1 MGLITDIAING
12 NKARKIDDIN
22 SLFDLDNINVYISDR
37 VLTRYHS
44 YCGFIGFDQE
54 NNTSPSK
61 IKERIRECIEDHK
74 KDICRLILKHAVPM
88 LVHMHGQGLFD
99 GHTHYYSRLKG
110 HTEGHLTRLI
120 NKAVPEGI
128 RNINH
133 LGWPK
138 SFEYETAYS
147 ATRYRRDDSDTY
159 RKYTQIVLYPKGM
172 NPDQYWIKFEIP
184 QEVNYHR
191 AKDPAAS
198 CFNGSLTESPQAFD
212 SVSP

>member
-37 VLTRYHS
+37 VLTIYNAYYYNFGNFDFFGES
-44 YCGFIGFDQE
+44 FDQ
-54 NNTSPSK
+54 TRPSE
-61 IKERIRECIEDHK
+61 IKKRIEECIEDHK

-88 LVHMHGQGLFD
+88 LIHMHGQSLFD
-99 GHTHYYSRLKG
+99 GHIHYYSRLKG

-120 NKAVPEGI
+120 NKAVPEGV

-138 SFEYETAYS
+138 SFEYQTAYN
-147 ATRYRRDDSDTY
+147 ATKYRKNDSDIHIDC
-159 RKYTQIVLYPKGM
+159 TQIVLYPKGM
-172 NPDQYWIKFEIP
+172 NPNQYWIMFEIP
-184 QEVNYHR
+184 QE
-191 AKDPAAS
+191 
-198 CFNGSLTESPQAFD
+198 L
-212 SVSP
+212 